1 MTSTYTVPYS
11 FIGVVFIPWP
21 IIVLH
26 VSIPPVRMQPII
38 VVLIKI
44 LILYGGII
52 LRTWIG
58 TIGIIAWDASVRG
71 HKARR
76 RLLVLCTILLS
87 TLLVGVATHTWCIW
101 HMPAAAVAIAVAVG
115 LPSARC
121 LARCLGLTWSL
132 AATRRLTLTIA
143 RLARRSCAPALQ
155 GCFSAEETDCS

>member
-1 MTSTYTVPYS
+1 
-11 FIGVVFIPWP
+11 
-21 IIVLH
+21 
-26 VSIPPVRMQPII
+26 MQPII

-44 LILYGGII
+44 LILHGGII

-58 TIGIIAWDASVRG
+58 TIGVIAWDASVRG

-87 TLLVGVATHTWCIW
+87 TLHVGVATHTWCIW

-121 LARCLGLTWSL
+121 WGLTWSL